1 MGMVRLIF
9 AAVWMSAQPAIA
21 QPAADPHG
29 AAIAEAAER
38 FVIPEQW
45 IRAVMQAESAGDPGA
60 TPHAGA
66 VGLMQVLPRTYSSL
80 SVRYRLS
87 PDPYAVRDNVLPD
100 APPLTADTRR
110 GGK

>member
-38 FVIPEQW
+38 FGIPEQW

-60 TPHAGA
+60 TSHAGA
-66 VGLMQVLPRTYSSL
+66 VGLMQVMPGTYASL
-80 SVRYRLS
+80 RFRYRPG
-87 PDPYAVRDNVLPD
+87 PDPYAVPANRKSV
-100 APPLTADTRR
+100 
-110 GGK
+110 G